1 MRLLSDRC
9 FVEENEKQAYTGG
22 AVRLWSCW
30 GRQVARRP
38 V

>member
-22 AVRLWSCW
+22 AVRLWSC
-30 GRQVARRP
+30 
-38 V
+38 